1 MQTFSTN
8 EICELCQVSR
18 KQLRYYEEKGLLSQV
33 PRHSG
38 NNYRYYTHEHIYE
51 IVAAKAMRD
60 IDMPLGEMKDI
71 IYGRNVASIQNSL
84 QQQMDS
90 AKEALEICLR
100 HYEQSMAAYNRD
112 LGEEKYKVM
121 DSLSGDLEE
130 LVLE

>member
-1 MQTFSTN
+1 
-8 EICELCQVSR
+8 
-18 KQLRYYEEKGLLSQV
+18 
-33 PRHSG
+33 
-38 NNYRYYTHEHIYE
+38 
-51 IVAAKAMRD
+51 
-60 IDMPLGEMKDI
+60 
-71 IYGRNVASIQNSL
+71 
-84 QQQMDS
+84 MDS

>member
-1 MQTFSTN
+1 
-8 EICELCQVSR
+8 
-18 KQLRYYEEKGLLSQV
+18 
-33 PRHSG
+33 
-38 NNYRYYTHEHIYE
+38 
-51 IVAAKAMRD
+51 MRD
-60 IDMPLGEMKDI
+60 IDMSLGEMKDI
-71 IYGRNVASIQNSL
+71 IYGRNVASIQHSL

-90 AKEALEICLR
+90 AKEALEISLR